1 MVEDERVMEQVRDGE
16 VGKLE
21 ILFERYSSS
30 LFKYFLNLTSNRAT
44 SEDLV
49 QEVFFRILKFR
60 RTYRA
65 QSTFRAW
72 MYQVGRNVYLDHATR
87 HKSESTLPEGAMEVA
102 SGEMPADRQLLQRQE
117 TALLR
122 RALASLPPEKRE
134 VLILSRFLE
143 WKYQEIAAALECEVG
158 TVKGRVFRAMRE
170 LGDRFAALSGPERR
184 AACGG
189 AAPLNDS
196 ATPSCG
202 GSGGLV

>member
-1 MVEDERVMEQVRDGE
+1 MVEDERVMEEVRDGE

-21 ILFERYSSS
+21 ILFERYSPA
-30 LFKYFLNLTSNRAT
+30 LFKYFLNLTCDRAAA
-44 SEDLV
+44 EDLV

-60 RTYRA
+60 HTYRA
-65 QSTFRAW
+65 ETTFRAW
-72 MYQVGRNVYLDHATR
+72 MYQVGRNVYLDQVSRR
-87 HKSESTLPEGAMEVA
+87 HSESALPEGVPEPA
-102 SGEMPADRQLLQRQE
+102 SAEIPADRRLQQRQE
-117 TALLR
+117 TALVR

-170 LGDRFAALSGPERR
+170 LSDRFAALSEPMARR
-184 AACGG
+184 PGAAGG
-189 AAPLNDS
+189 AAPLKDP
-196 ATPSCG
+196 ACG